1 MVVYSISD
9 LEKLSGVKAHT
20 LRIWEKRYGI
30 LHPKRTGTN
39 IRYYLDE
46 DLRLLLNISLLN
58 KNGIKISKIA
68 KMSPIELQEKV
79 SEITEIDASFE
90 GQIDA
95 LTISL
100 IELNEENAVKIIN
113 KNIEQ
118 KGFRETMLQV
128 IYPLLDKL
136 VLMWLSGSI
145 NAVHEKFVT
154 NLIKRKCCAE
164 IETLETTR
172 DEIFFIYLP
181 SESTDELSLLFL
193 HYLIKSYGFK
203 VIDAGVNVD
212 LIDIQ
217 EAMEIRTPNCIFTI
231 LNNEGSHN
239 AYISYVKELCKIAPS
254 CHIYISGTEA
264 ADDLILLHD
273 QLHFLKSYE
282 ETINR
287 LNYLQ
292 TKF

>member
-30 LHPKRTGTN
+30 LKPKRTESN

-58 KNGIKISKIA
+58 KHGLKISKIA
-68 KMSPIELQEKV
+68 EMCPIQLQKKV
-79 SEITEIDASFE
+79 SEITEIDPSFE

-100 IELNEENAVKIIN
+100 IELNEGNAVKIIN
-113 KNIEQ
+113 KNIEE
-118 KGFRETMLQV
+118 KGFKDTMLEV

-154 NLIKRKCCAE
+154 HLIKRKCCAE
-164 IETLETTR
+164 IDALKTTR
-172 DEIFFIYLP
+172 DETFFIYLP
-181 SESTDELSLLFL
+181 TESTDELSLLFL
-193 HYLIKSYGFK
+193 HYLIKSYGFQ

-217 EAMEIRTPNCIFTI
+217 EALEIRKPDCIFTI
-231 LNNEGSHN
+231 LNNEVSHN
-239 AYISYVKELCKIAPS
+239 SYISYVKELCRIAPS
-254 CHIYISGTEA
+254 CDIYISGSEP

-273 QLHFLKSYE
+273 QLHFLKSYQ
-282 ETINR
+282 ETIEH
-287 LNYLQ
+287 LNSL
-292 TKF
+292 KR